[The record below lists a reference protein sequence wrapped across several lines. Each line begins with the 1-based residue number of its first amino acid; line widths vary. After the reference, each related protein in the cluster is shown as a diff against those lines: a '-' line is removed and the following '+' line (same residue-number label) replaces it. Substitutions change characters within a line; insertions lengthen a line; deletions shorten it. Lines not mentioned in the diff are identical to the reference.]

1 MSDLVDLLD
10 WGLESASQMCME
22 VSAGKLERVEGGSS
36 GVPSVSQALVGFATE
51 QHG

>member
-22 VSAGKLERVEGGSS
+22 VSAGKLERVEGGVIGRSLGESS
-36 GVPSVSQALVGFATE
+36 PGGLCD
-51 QHG
+51 